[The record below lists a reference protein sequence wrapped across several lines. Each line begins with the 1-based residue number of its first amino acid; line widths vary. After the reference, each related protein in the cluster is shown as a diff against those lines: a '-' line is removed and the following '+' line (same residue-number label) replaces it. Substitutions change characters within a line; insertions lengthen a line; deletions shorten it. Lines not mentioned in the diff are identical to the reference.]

1 MFDARIVGLSVPERA
16 SVAGSVR
23 GCGLG
28 LSPWQAAQ
36 PPSHTRCSIEA
47 ACPPSGY
54 SVTLLVATG
63 CVAHSALCT
72 SAGGGTHGAPL
83 TLRPPGL
90 RASPSCARAGSS
102 PVPPMPAPEPDPA
115 SHLEREHEA
124 STPSPAEPPRWQSQ
138 LVPPHPRFTHWCITH
153 SPPSYHPPHC
163 AAVSTTANGRS
174 APSCRRRYVGARAPS
189 QCATPSAAAVAKAST
204 PALIK
209 AFQRATSCGARMCAP
224 SGTCGATWRGPR
236 GRARGHQSLPAHEQ
250 LWGEAVGAIGTR
262 DGASVPRDTGHG
274 RA

>member
-1 MFDARIVGLSVPERA
+1 
-16 SVAGSVR
+16 
-23 GCGLG
+23 
-28 LSPWQAAQ
+28 
-36 PPSHTRCSIEA
+36 
-47 ACPPSGY
+47 
-54 SVTLLVATG
+54 
-63 CVAHSALCT
+63 
-72 SAGGGTHGAPL
+72 
-83 TLRPPGL
+83 
-90 RASPSCARAGSS
+90 
-102 PVPPMPAPEPDPA
+102 MPAPEPDPA

-138 LVPPHPRFTHWCITH
+138 LVPPHPRLTHWCITH

-224 SGTCGATWRGPR
+224 SGTGMGSADGGGPPRTPAVAMTPRATLTRKAGESSRPMLLWQRTMTERGTELCGTISRLVRMTKPTAACTTSRTSSTAPAQEWSDARWGAPPPPR
-236 GRARGHQSLPAHEQ
+236 PRAF
-250 LWGEAVGAIGTR
+250 GAY
-262 DGASVPRDTGHG
+262 S
-274 RA
+274 